1 MRLPLKL
8 LYLFTTSN
16 EKYTSAEDD
25 LYRSTTLPDFQLKKR
40 KKRKTLDHRIKQI
53 CILNG
58 LYLKLYL
65 NSQDIENIFV
75 CSKFI
80 TFFLLDYWH

>member
-8 LYLFTTSN
+8 LYLFDMN